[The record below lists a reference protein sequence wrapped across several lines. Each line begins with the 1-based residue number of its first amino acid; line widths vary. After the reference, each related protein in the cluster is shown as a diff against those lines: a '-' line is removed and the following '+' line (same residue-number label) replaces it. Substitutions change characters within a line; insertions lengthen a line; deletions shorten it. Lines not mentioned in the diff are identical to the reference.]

1 MAKENL
7 PKAQSGKTVIPPPTQ
22 LSTPNPL
29 LNEQFMQQRFGG
41 YRTRVDIPNAPN
53 VPYINPYA
61 NVQGSS
67 SPNTSSL
74 ANLIKN
80 AVTPGDMG
88 GGGRL
93 RTLDEFAANEKGR
106 YDYFMPGNF
115 DNEDA
120 AAQGQSWGAQMV
132 NGVGKGLL
140 LTGTTFLQSTV
151 GLVNGTYQAIA
162 DGKFSSFYDNE
173 FNRAL
178 DEINKSA
185 EDALP
190 NYYTA
195 KERNANWYSPNY
207 WMTGNFLWDGVVVK
221 NLGFAA
227 GAALSGGVYTSTLKA
242 LPYASRLF
250 SVGKAAE
257 TLAATEAGIAS
268 GVGKAAET
276 YGKIRGLS
284 DKFLS
289 NYNTLNPAGRFVVAG
304 LSTTGE
310 AGIEALHSSNEFRQK
325 LIDEHIEQYGVEP
338 TGGALQSIND
348 AVEGA
353 GNATFFANVGLL
365 TATNYIQFPKILGS
379 TYKGEKGIVNG
390 LVREIDDIV
399 YEGGKYVK
407 PKTKYPFLSKINK
420 IRPYTFST
428 SEAFEEVSQYSATV
442 ATQDY
447 YEKARNGEATSWLNS
462 VGVGITKGAF
472 SNEGAKN
479 ALIGGISGRLM
490 TVGLMPGQQ
499 GMIQQARAKRK
510 NTAEAIEALNNTSL
524 SDFTKE
530 TIDSVNRGTVLQQE
544 REAAIKSGDILNSK
558 DLEKDYI
565 INYLTPRIKYGR
577 YDLVKA
583 DINEY
588 RKLASTEEG
597 FAQLVAEGKALET
610 DTREAYL
617 ERLNRFE
624 QTADNVKSLWQSL
637 NLRYSGELDENGK
650 PVYDNDVMNKMIYAA
665 TKVADYDQRML
676 DLMGPLTAAGIN
688 TTEVMQQLLDGNAE
702 AFNEAV
708 ANIKAMDILEED
720 KETLAQSLED
730 TSELVLRRQS
740 FLQAYQD
747 IKENPSKYRAAPEVT
762 QEAPA
767 GPVETVTVKTKR
779 GERDVELGTP
789 YFVGRGVDYSKDPLD
804 KAIPISEFTVQKVNE
819 DGTLE
824 VRTQD
829 GQIKN
834 ISPDVLEDLNIGKVS
849 TLTSDKTANFYYNH
863 RNEIFEFNFGKNFG
877 GKKRGRLEYQD
888 GKLYFTHLT
897 PKGKV
902 ARKEVNN
909 SYFLAQEDYAQPRI
923 TKVGSVENQQQ
934 REAREQFMSAEEI
947 ARQKATLAKNREAR
961 LEALTQLGE
970 EAKESLEETNKKLA
984 QQTEKLAK
992 IKEDLENIAKM
1003 KEAGPT
1009 GPKIKLN
1016 FSKVTRVFTK
1026 ALNNLT
1032 AMQADIEAEIDNL
1045 NTQKEELELNIS
1057 YFQDFANQIT
1067 DAPEDSGAFLQELK
1081 NQVALLLDNGKNLNN
1096 ALSAAKKLAKSTEKA
1111 IKSAASLF
1119 RKTLKETYIVD
1130 QDYSQ
1135 YLSDLLDQVIS
1146 GENLQ
1151 ETWPL
1156 LKQEM
1161 ANFALTS
1168 DLSKDATVNEAD
1180 LLNSIS
1186 DVKQIEKD
1194 LADLK
1199 AEYKARKIIVDRFQ
1213 KIADEYAT
1221 KKAEEEKLLRDIKAT
1236 EQLMSTEDKGVAL
1249 DDANQVS
1256 TYEADSKKADNI
1268 IPIATKPVSSSE
1280 LSETDVDKPHQI
1292 RANRFGINLPN
1303 LPKKVRDGI
1312 RGVFVTYDTQNLVVP
1327 AENGKSVVDLMLEDV
1342 SEERLPELR
1351 ASSIIMLMVDKDGN
1365 PVDENGNTIPSGE
1378 TLLDKIVFQVMPNE
1392 NLTNKEKGTGEPVS
1406 MFRSSTDTTVKEAI
1420 TQQYKNWRDGVIAE
1434 GKEGNLS
1441 PRVTIAASF
1450 GQPVGDNN
1458 NFTPSQDAGLIS
1470 SVDLEKNNLIFI
1482 PKFGEPVRTGEMEY
1496 KGASG
1501 GAFLILPDGRAAVRL
1516 KNRKHTEQEANV
1528 IADAIIQLAKNRMEP
1543 NGMQS
1548 ASSSRLL
1555 SFLQS
1560 VVYWGIPTDQQG
1572 KVKAT
1577 STNSVFFIKDREDG
1591 ILKLILSNDGTKY
1604 KFTPSELQENRE
1616 AIVAKLSDMYNNA
1629 TSAKLGD
1636 VNQEF
1641 VQITAVSENGEIESV
1656 TWPNYQTYLLSNKNN
1671 KGTGSRTNPPLAVT
1685 LDPDNGIDMNR
1696 KGIYFYRTDSSDDF
1710 TPVAKEV
1717 VEATEAQQGPR
1728 NIPLAKNNYVFDG
1741 TTENIYQTADNTIP
1755 FTVDSDINNTNYL
1768 QKINVNLDKGTAESV
1783 INKRQEAGESREQA
1797 IVALKKTIYQNISPQ
1812 LIESAQAKQT
1822 QAEDEKAKKLRSIFS
1837 KKIETIAGKV
1847 VGKPIDEDVKPK
1859 KRPGSTGR
1867 NRESLRV
1874 AVENSS
1880 KMFDPENWTDV
1891 ESWLK
1896 QNFPNVPVYRVKN
1909 IIQAT
1914 NGRQAWG
1921 MFKDG
1926 AIYVYENA
1934 EVGTT
1939 YHEVFEAVYSMFVD
1953 ANEKTKLNEEFKSR
1967 TGTFVDRPT
1976 GKSVKYSE
1984 ATPAQIKEQLAEEF
1998 RDYIQ
2003 YKKIP
2008 PKPKGK
2014 NFITRLFADI
2024 KSFIE
2029 KFFLG
2034 RDAKSNTEELF
2045 AKIGEGYYAKNM
2057 PYASQLSLA
2066 QEGILDIN
2074 NVDNTSGAE
2083 FRLNVNERQ
2092 RDDVVNEMLYIT
2104 LLELTKSNATLF
2116 EASKLDKQFFDGLQ
2130 ENVYATVDNFIEVA
2144 LEEDNQDLA
2153 AELLA
2158 LKQNIKDEW
2167 SEISKLY
2174 KERVL
2179 QYDVVFDEEDSL
2191 ISEDRGRGD
2200 TYQEA
2205 TKIDHFRKAKKGIKL
2220 LMATLPMMDST
2231 IYAKTGAVEEKASSI
2246 GGAIL
2251 LPQGRVYTTLMERL
2265 HDSVNPTDM
2274 VSRLRKLAEDDINY
2288 RSLYKRVTKR
2298 SYVDRSTTLTNL
2310 TEPHD
2315 AELITGLWSMVKNQ
2329 SPNAKNVIIFE
2340 DGTSTVAN
2348 SAMSTMSDQIRQ
2360 KYLNSIIS
2368 LAKSGKGLFTY
2379 NKSNNTY
2386 TSDKN
2391 KLARYSVVN
2400 TDTQVKF
2407 LEALGIPF
2415 TTSEIKTIKTN
2426 ESVFRK
2432 FDEAARGMYN
2442 SLAKLGNLKYL
2453 SSSELNMS
2461 NRLLEVA
2468 EVKAA
2473 INNPNRSSTFFIAG
2487 ERRQSYIGVN
2497 ALSEIANYIS
2507 KVEYLSDLANS
2518 PYAYLLTDSFSKYS
2532 NILSRLFASDG
2543 SRKSTKRDLLGI
2555 GYLGELADKSKG
2567 KQKTPGRFTFKERLV
2582 SMFNLQQKGIFPV
2595 LVPGDASLEYT
2606 AEMGTPISTDNLDSI
2621 LPIFKGYFLS
2631 EVELSREDRP
2641 IATVEGRNTTD
2652 LRFFKDILGNKLHSD
2667 IVSEI
2672 QKDETVSADAIYNK
2686 YEDEIN
2692 TYVTEFILDKVGEY
2706 RKLLEN
2712 YKVVEQ
2718 NVDDKTGKPLGTYK
2732 MEGVDVSQNLS
2743 EDALTDTLIANQANY
2758 MIANIEMHKLL
2769 FSDPYQYKGDELKR
2783 IKSFLSTREAIVNQ
2797 SVEVNT
2803 LLNQVWNK
2811 GFEKGDIGY
2820 TNFTQ
2825 DHFNTASHQDI
2836 KVINNLP
2843 GHGVHKETDGS
2854 GIIAFKAHRN
2864 FRIRTGNWN
2873 QEEEKQYRYE
2883 VAWEKRDKNLDLS
2896 SEEQELLKKGNPQIK
2911 SAFTPSKPIVSGA
2924 KLGYTYNN
2932 VVLEKFALYP
2942 LSYRVMKEINAES
2955 NLVKLYNKMQD
2966 ENIDYIVFES
2976 GRKVGA
2982 ESSHATYNEDG
2993 SFNDSEYAAVV
3004 KVPFNIISLQQDV
3017 PSKDE
3022 DQVIKASQPTK
3033 LVTLDYLDN
3042 GVPEDFETGKNFD
3055 DRYTAWVQLSEAEK
3069 LEKSDLHK
3077 EYVNNT
3083 QLLNKMSEVGL
3094 QSVLK
3099 KLGIVEKSDGTY
3111 VVEDLSTAT
3120 KTLREELFKRET
3132 NNNISKA
3139 LDDFLAGKSNLEITP
3154 AYQQIRNILYS
3165 IADKQISKRKITGG
3179 QKVQIS
3185 SAGFESNRVAE
3196 TEINGKKGYT
3206 SDVLGFY
3213 SLTKDGKEVKFLED
3227 NKNGTYKVLTEEGK
3241 EVNIPVSDLKT
3252 TTMEVMIGRW
3262 FESNMSDKELLDY
3275 LNNTP
3280 EGQKILSGFAFRIP
3294 TQAQNSIDVFRIKQ
3308 FLPKEFGDS
3317 VVVPASIVEKV
3328 GSDFDIDKLFMY
3340 FKSVY
3345 IDKNGNLKMIPFYG
3359 LDEKVA
3365 KKKFAEMYDRGEL
3378 LTKKQMDKIKD
3389 KMANKPVDLTQEL
3402 TDKMIVA
3409 IFGEKFDKDQAAL
3422 EDYLTNTT
3430 SEDIKSKLVDK
3441 AFIQSIEN
3449 EYIQSLENL
3458 VTNPLNFK
3466 RLTRPNSAAQLEK
3479 IADDIAIKVYG
3490 ESFDYS
3496 NVGNMLD
3503 PVFMYRLRQAFLS
3516 GKKGIGIAAVNQTFK
3531 SQLQKIP
3538 VFIDPSKIANQKP
3551 QDRPYLGDG
3560 VIRFKEYN
3568 TVTIDGKKMASLSGV
3583 TNAKDDLI
3591 SNINGQFTD
3600 GYVDISNGPWIIL
3613 MGASPNV
3620 ASTFL
3625 FLNNLGVP
3633 IEQVAYFM
3641 NQPIIRDYLELIDA
3655 NGYSWLFIDNYV
3667 NDIKNRPAYKINP
3680 EVNTKFKT
3688 IPDNLLNTVGKK
3700 NLNTLERAQ
3709 QHFML
3714 DEFLKYA
3721 KMASQAFTL
3730 NQGINW
3736 DTSRF
3741 NDPLLITRKQVKL
3754 EEARNT
3760 IFSTVGNVD
3769 VADALINDTF
3779 LGGMVSA
3786 LEQSRNALGTLIPSD
3801 EEGSNIRNTIQ
3812 EVIEPYARNIFSE
3825 DDFIKVA
3832 RKLVADVFDYAVQ
3845 TNENLNTEIQS
3856 ILLDK
3861 NGVVAQA
3868 QSFIKEVLSNEDH
3881 PMFDNLIVRSL
3892 ESSPSR
3898 EAGNTP
3904 NNLMIGSTDNKTYDQ
3919 NNIIYSFRELRDY
3932 LEGRTS
3938 LYDDIVQLSIL
3949 QSGVSP
3955 SPISFTAL
3963 IPYEDVER
3971 IYGKVLSNLGS
3982 ISNLVEFKSLGVFE
3996 RNNWR
4001 NSDIVPQ
4008 EKARWIRNKEDEW
4021 VYNPQMRYLP
4031 DAYQTVKAIAK
4042 QNKETPYPEVIS
4054 ISSTSRNGNS
4064 DYVFFSWDNMQISKA
4079 KRKEMRDKGDFSY
4092 INRGL
4097 FQKIKDADGNPVIS
4111 SGGYFYY
4118 KQINAWG
4125 DGFRAKEFY
4134 PLSRQSVI
4142 DNGTLKV
4149 ENEMSDESLIP
4160 FLRSTK
4166 RASRFKTTPFLE
4178 STSTQPTQPTSEVLN
4193 RDIIFDSAIG
4203 EQVALDAS
4211 SQSWIKK
4218 IDESMA
4224 ISGETTF
4231 KKDGFT
4237 YLYMDYMPADQQYQ
4251 KQNLSTGKVISE
4263 NITKEEY
4270 EEARGNLDDNPFRV
4284 EQISFEEA
4292 KRLYERSKPTEQNKP
4307 EGLPA
4312 IDRTSKKC

>member
-1 MAKENL
+1 MSKNKSVDKAQTGATVSNL
-7 PKAQSGKTVIPPPTQ
+7 PQVSPSLNESLLQSKYGGYKPSYTQMDTRGISSPNVFVPPSTGAGQYANQADPNSFFDWLKTPRDTEFRPKTFSLDEFDAAQSGRYENYLP
-22 LSTPNPL
+22 
-29 LNEQFMQQRFGG
+29 G
-41 YRTRVDIPNAPN
+41 YDIEEAS
-53 VPYINPYA
+53 A
-61 NVQGSS
+61 
-67 SPNTSSL
+67 L
-74 ANLIKN
+74 
-80 AVTPGDMG
+80 
-88 GGGRL
+88 
-93 RTLDEFAANEKGR
+93 
-106 YDYFMPGNF
+106 
-115 DNEDA
+115 
-120 AAQGQSWGAQMV
+120 GQSGFDKAV
-132 NGVGKGLL
+132 NGVLKGMALAQ
-140 LTGTTFLQSTV
+140 TTFVSSTA
-151 GLVNGTYQAIA
+151 GLIYGL
-162 DGKFSSFYDNE
+162 GKWAQTGEFSSFYDNE
-173 FNRAL
+173 LTRAL
-178 DEINKSA
+178 DDINRYL
-185 EDALP
+185 EDKLP
-190 NYYTA
+190 HYYTQQEKDA
-195 KERNANWYSPNY
+195 KWNSPDY
-207 WMTGNFLWDGVVVK
+207 FFTGNFLWDGVVK
-221 NLGFAA
+221 NLGFAV
-227 GAALSGGVYTSTLKA
+227 GAYYSGTAYTKA
-242 LPYASRLF
+242 LQAIPIASRLF
-250 SVGKAAE
+250 AAGKAGEVVAAAESTVAAGGKAADVYGKLLE
-257 TLAATEAGIAS
+257 INKQFAS
-268 GVGKAAET
+268 G
-276 YGKIRGLS
+276 YNSLNRG
-284 DKFLS
+284 
-289 NYNTLNPAGRFVVAG
+289 GRAVVLG
-304 LSTTGE
+304 LSTSGE
-310 AGIEALHSSNEFRQK
+310 SVIESVHNKRDFEEELSREFVD
-325 LIDEHIEQYGVEP
+325 IYGYE
-338 TGGALQSIND
+338 
-348 AVEGA
+348 AVGKNLEDIKAAAKGV
-353 GNATFFANVGLL
+353 GNTSYVLNFGLL
-365 TATNYIQFPKILGS
+365 GISNYVQFPRILGS
-379 TYKGEKGIVNG
+379 SYKAEKNIANS

-399 YEGGKYVK
+399 YEGGKYALK
-407 PKTKYPFLSKINK
+407 TPKYKVLSKLNK
-420 IRPYTFST
+420 IRPYTFSVT
-428 SEAFEEVSQYSATV
+428 EALEESGQFAVSVGTE
-442 ATQDY
+442 DY
-447 YEKARNGEATSWLNS
+447 YNKMYKGEDADFLSSFKTA
-462 VGVGITKGAF
+462 ITDGLF
-472 SNEGAKN
+472 SDEGAKN
-479 ALIGGISGRLM
+479 ALIGGISGRIM
-490 TVGLMPGQQ
+490 TAGIIPGQKQ

-510 NTAEAIEALNNTSL
+510 ATAEAIAALNERDLGTAVSN
-524 SDFTKE
+524 FTKE
-530 TIDSVNRGTVLQQE
+530 TFQSVARGTVLQQE
-544 REAAIKSGDILNSK
+544 KNRAIKDGDVEAFKN
-558 DLEKDYI
+558 LEMDYI

-583 DINEY
+583 ELDEY

-610 DTREAYL
+610 DTREAYQN
-617 ERLNRFE
+617 RLNDFAE
-624 QTADNVKSLWQSL
+624 VANDISTLWQSL
-637 NLRYSGELDENGK
+637 NLRYGSEVLTDSNGD
-650 PVYDNDVMNKMIYAA
+650 PVLTKDGKKLLKYSPDVMNKMIYAA
-665 TKVADYDQRML
+665 TKVTDFDKRITQIMSEL
-676 DLMGPLTAAGIN
+676 SAAGVNVSDVVQSI
-688 TTEVMQQLLDGNAE
+688 EDAYRDGE
-702 AFNEAV
+702 QEPTAFNQAV
-708 ANIKAMDILEED
+708 QQIKDSKRTDKDDIGEKLDSLANLIVSKNDMFDVYE
-720 KETLAQSLED
+720 
-730 TSELVLRRQS
+730 
-740 FLQAYQD
+740 D
-747 IKENPSKYRAAPEVT
+747 IKQNPLKYFEQSPLRKDR
-762 QEAPA
+762 
-767 GPVETVTVKTKR
+767 GPKQPSEIVKVK
-779 GERDVELGTP
+779 DVE
-789 YFVGRGVDYSKDPLD
+789 VGVGGDYYVGKIDEQD
-804 KAIPISEFTVQKVNE
+804 PISEFTVDGVNA
-819 DGTLE
+819 DGSINITTGNGLE
-824 VRTQD
+824 KT
-829 GQIKN
+829 
-834 ISPDVLEDLNIGKVS
+834 ISAEKFKELNS
-849 TLTSDKTANFYYNH
+849 TLASDFEADDKANFYYYH
-863 RNEIFEFNFGKNFG
+863 KDEMFEYNFGKNLG
-877 GKKRGRLEYQD
+877 GRKRGKLEYD
-888 GKLYFTHLT
+888 NGKLYFTYLT
-897 PKGKV
+897 PKGKE
-902 ARKEVNN
+902 ARKEVNG
-909 SYFLAQEDYAQPRI
+909 SYFAETADRPIPRIVKIGGTESLQQRRSRMQFTSAESINNQRATLSENRDSRLEVITELGNEAQE
-923 TKVGSVENQQQ
+923 SLN
-934 REAREQFMSAEEI
+934 EI
-947 ARQKATLAKNREAR
+947 
-961 LEALTQLGE
+961 
-970 EAKESLEETNKKLA
+970 NKKL
-984 QQTEKLAK
+984 EKHQADLAK
-992 IKEDLENIAKM
+992 IEEDLKNIQKM
-1003 KEAGPT
+1003 KAD
-1009 GPKIKLN
+1009 PKSDRIKLN
-1016 FSKVTRVFTK
+1016 FSKATKSFTK
-1026 ALNNLT
+1026 ALNSLT
-1032 AMQADIEAEIDNL
+1032 SLQKTIEQEMEDL
-1045 NTQKEELELNIS
+1045 NVQKDELQFAIS
-1057 YFQDFANQIT
+1057 YFQDLANEIT
-1067 DAPEDSGAFLQELK
+1067 DMPGDSNEFLQELK
-1081 NQVALLLDNGKNLNN
+1081 NQVSLLVDNGKNLNK
-1096 ALSAAKKLAKSTEKA
+1096 ALAVASKLKKDIEKA
-1111 IKSAASLF
+1111 IKSFAKMF
-1119 RKTLKETYIVD
+1119 RGGLKSKYKVD
-1130 QDYSQ
+1130 EDYSQ
-1135 YLSDLLDQVIS
+1135 YLNDLLDQLVS
-1146 GENLQ
+1146 GENI
-1151 ETWPL
+1151 ETVWPL
-1156 LKQEM
+1156 LKEEM
-1161 ANFALTS
+1161 ANFALTN
-1168 DLSKDATVNEAD
+1168 DLSQEATLSAPAIVEALNGVDQIKKDIND
-1180 LLNSIS
+1180 LRN
-1186 DVKQIEKD
+1186 
-1194 LADLK
+1194 
-1199 AEYKARKIIVDRFQ
+1199 EYKARKTVIDRFQ

-1268 IPIATKPVSSSE
+1268 IPIATKPISSSE
-1280 LSETDVDKPHQI
+1280 LGETDVDKPHQV

-1312 RGVFVTYDTQNLVVP
+1312 RGVFVTYDTQNLIVP
-1327 AENGKSVVDLMLEDV
+1327 AENGKSVIDLMLEDV

-1351 ASSIIMLMVDKDGN
+1351 ASSIVMLIVDKDGN
-1365 PVDENGNTIPSGE
+1365 PVDENGNTIPNGE
-1378 TLLDKIVFQVMPNE
+1378 TLLDKIVFQAMPNE

-1406 MFRSSTDTTVKEAI
+1406 MFRSSTDTTVKESI

-1458 NFTPSQDAGLIS
+1458 NFTPAEDAGLIS

-1604 KFTPSELQENRE
+1604 KFTPSELLENRE

-1641 VQITAVSENGEIESV
+1641 VQITAVSENGKIESV

-1685 LDPDNGIDMNR
+1685 LDPDNGTDMNR

-1717 VEATEAQQGPR
+1717 VEAAEAQQGPR
-1728 NIPLAKNNYVFDG
+1728 NIPLRNTTYVFDG
-1741 TTENIYQTADNTIP
+1741 TTENVYQTADNTIP
-1755 FTVDSDINNTNYL
+1755 FTVTDNIDDKNYL
-1768 QKINVNLDKGTAESV
+1768 EAINILDGGTVE
-1783 INKRQEAGESREQA
+1783 E
-1797 IVALKKTIYQNISPQ
+1797 
-1812 LIESAQAKQT
+1812 LIEKLQKSKGLSVEEATNVVKTSLYNNLRPQIIERARAKEEEVVGL
-1822 QAEDEKAKKLRSIFS
+1822 EDQVIGLDGE
-1837 KKIETIAGKV
+1837 IETKAEAIA
-1847 VGKPIDEDVKPK
+1847 GKPIDNDVKPK
-1859 KRPGSTGR
+1859 QRPKSTGR
-1867 NRESLRV
+1867 NREALRV
-1874 AVENSS
+1874 AVENTS
-1880 KMFDPENWTDV
+1880 KMFEPENWSQV

-1896 QNFPNVPVYRVKN
+1896 QKFSNVPVYRVKN

-1984 ATPAQIKEQLAEEF
+1984 ATPSQIKEQLAEEF

-2066 QEGILDIN
+2066 QEGIIDIN
-2074 NVDNTSGAE
+2074 NVDDTTGAE
-2083 FRLNVNERQ
+2083 FRLKVNERQ

-2130 ENVYATVDNFIEVA
+2130 ENVYATVDNFIGVA

-2153 AELLA
+2153 AELIA
-2158 LKQNIKDEW
+2158 LKQNIKDDW

-2174 KERVL
+2174 KEKIL

-2205 TKIDHFRKAKKGIKL
+2205 TKIDHFRKARKGIKL
-2220 LMATLPMMDST
+2220 LMATLPIMDLT
-2231 IYAKTGAVEEKASSI
+2231 IYAKTGAVEEKPSSI

-2251 LPQGRVYTTLMERL
+2251 LPQGRVYATLMERL
-2265 HDSVNPTDM
+2265 HDSLNPTDM
-2274 VSRLRKLAEDDINY
+2274 ISRLRKLAEDDINY

-2315 AELITGLWSMVKNQ
+2315 AQVITGLWSMVKNQ
-2329 SPNAKNVIIFE
+2329 NPNTKNVITFE

-2386 TSDKN
+2386 TSDKD

-2426 ESVFRK
+2426 DSVLRK
-2432 FDEAARGMYN
+2432 FDEAARAMYD
-2442 SLAKLGNLKYL
+2442 SLSKLGDLKYL

-2497 ALSEIANYIS
+2497 AFSELSNYIS

-2518 PYAYLLTDSFSKYS
+2518 PYAYLLTDSFSKYA
-2532 NILSRLFASDG
+2532 NILSRMFASDG

-2555 GYLGELADKSKG
+2555 GYLGELVDKSKG
-2567 KQKTPGRFTFKERLV
+2567 KQKTPGQFRFKERLV

-2595 LVPGDASLEYT
+2595 LVPGSASLEYT
-2606 AEMGTPISTDNLDSI
+2606 AEMGTPISTNNLDSI

-2652 LRFFKDILGNKLHSD
+2652 LRFFKAILGNKLHSD

-2692 TYVTEFILDKVGEY
+2692 TAVTGFILDKVGGY

-2718 NVDDKTGKPLGTYK
+2718 NVDDETGKPLGTYK
-2732 MEGVDVSQNLS
+2732 MEEVDVSQNLS
-2743 EDALTDTLIANQANY
+2743 EDALTDILIANQANY
-2758 MIANIEMHKLL
+2758 MIANIDMHKLL
-2769 FSDPYQYKGDELKR
+2769 FSDPYQYEGDELKR
-2783 IKSFLSTREAIVNQ
+2783 IQSFLSPREAIINE
-2797 SVEVNT
+2797 SDEVNT
-2803 LLNQVWNK
+2803 LFDQVWNK

-2843 GHGVHKETDGS
+2843 NHGVHKETDGS

-2864 FRIRTGNWN
+2864 FRIRTSNWN

-2896 SEEQELLKKGNPQIK
+2896 SEEQELLKEGNPQVK

-2932 VVLEKFALYP
+2932 VVLDKFALYP
-2942 LSYRVMKEINAES
+2942 LSYRVMKEINPES
-2955 NLVKLYNKMQD
+2955 NLIKLYNKMQRED
-2966 ENIDYIVFES
+2966 IDYIVFES

-2982 ESSHATYNEDG
+2982 ESSHVTYNEDG
-2993 SFNDSEYAAVV
+2993 SFNDAEYAAVV
-3004 KVPFNIISLQQDV
+3004 KVPLNIISLQQDV
-3017 PSKDE
+3017 PSKDTPE
-3022 DQVIKASQPTK
+3022 VIKASQPTK
-3033 LVTLDYLDN
+3033 LVTLDYMNN
-3042 GVPEDFETGKNFD
+3042 GVPEDFEANKNFD

-3069 LEKSDLHK
+3069 LERSNLHK

-3111 VVEDLSTAT
+3111 VVEDFSTAT

-3165 IADKQISKRKITGG
+3165 IVDKQIVRRKVTGG
-3179 QKVQIS
+3179 QKVQIPP
-3185 SAGFESNRVAE
+3185 ALFESNRIAE

-3213 SLTKDGKEVKFLED
+3213 NLTKDGKEVKFLED

-3241 EVNIPVSDLKT
+3241 EINIPVNDLKT
-3252 TTMEVMIGRW
+3252 TTMEIMVGRW
-3262 FESNMSDKELLDY
+3262 FESDMSDKDLLNY

-3280 EGQKILSGFAFRIP
+3280 EGQKILSGFAFRVP
-3294 TQAQNSIDVFRIKQ
+3294 TQAQNSIDAFRIKQ
-3308 FLPKEFGDS
+3308 FLPTEFGDS

-3345 IDKNGNLKMIPFYG
+3345 IDKSGNPKMIPFYG

-3365 KKKFAEMYDRGEL
+3365 KEKFAEMYDRGEL

-3409 IFGEKFDKDQAAL
+3409 IFGEKFNKDQAAL
-3422 EDYLTNTT
+3422 EDYLANTT
-3430 SEDIKSKLVDK
+3430 SEDIKSKVVDK

-3466 RLTRPNSAAQLEK
+3466 RLTTPNSAAQLEK

-3551 QDRPYLGDG
+3551 QDRAYLGDG

-3568 TVTIDGKKMASLSGV
+3568 TVTIDGEKMVSLSGV
-3583 TNAKDDLI
+3583 TNAKGDLI
-3591 SNINGQFTD
+3591 SNINGQFID

-3625 FLNNLGVP
+3625 FLNNIGVP
-3633 IEQVAYFM
+3633 IDQVAYFM

-3655 NGYSWLFIDNYV
+3655 NGYSWLFIDNYIEE
-3667 NDIKNRPAYKINP
+3667 IKNRPAYRIARN
-3680 EVNTKFKT
+3680 VNTSFKT
-3688 IPDNLLNTVGKK
+3688 IPDNLLNTVGKR

-3721 KMASQAFTL
+3721 KMASQSFTL

-3779 LGGMVSA
+3779 LSGMVSA

-3801 EEGSNIRNTIQ
+3801 EQGSNIQNTIQ
-3812 EVIEPYARNIFSE
+3812 QVVEPYARNIFSE

-3982 ISNLVEFKSLGVFE
+3982 ISNLAEFKSLGVFE

-4008 EKARWIRNKEDEW
+4008 EKARWIINKEGKW
-4021 VYNPQMRYLP
+4021 VYNPQMEYLP
-4031 DAYQTVKAIAK
+4031 EAYKIAKAIAK

-4079 KRKEMRDKGDFSY
+4079 ERKEKRDKGDFSY

-4097 FQKIKDADGNPVIS
+4097 FQKIKDADGNPIIS
-4111 SGGYFYY
+4111 SSGYFYY

-4134 PLSRQSVI
+4134 PFAKQSVI

-4160 FLRSTK
+4160 LLRSTK

-4178 STSTQPTQPTSEVLN
+4178 STPAQPTQQVSQGKIVNEVY
-4193 RDIIFDSAIG
+4193 D
-4203 EQVALDAS
+4203 
-4211 SQSWIKK
+4211 K
-4218 IDESMA
+4218 IDNDAYSVN
-4224 ISGETTF
+4224 
-4231 KKDGFT
+4231 
-4237 YLYMDYMPADQQYQ
+4237 LRYQ
-4251 KQNLSTGKVISE
+4251 GRNYDMVISRDGE
-4263 NITKEEY
+4263 IVDPSYVINSKEVYVKPSMFQFTTADIKNIFSEIEQPTK
-4270 EEARGNLDDNPFRV
+4270 
-4284 EQISFEEA
+4284 
-4292 KRLYERSKPTEQNKP
+4292 QNKP

>member
-1 MAKENL
+1 
-7 PKAQSGKTVIPPPTQ
+7 
-22 LSTPNPL
+22 
-29 LNEQFMQQRFGG
+29 
-41 YRTRVDIPNAPN
+41 
-53 VPYINPYA
+53 
-61 NVQGSS
+61 
-67 SPNTSSL
+67 
-74 ANLIKN
+74 
-80 AVTPGDMG
+80 
-88 GGGRL
+88 
-93 RTLDEFAANEKGR
+93 
-106 YDYFMPGNF
+106 
-115 DNEDA
+115 
-120 AAQGQSWGAQMV
+120 
-132 NGVGKGLL
+132 
-140 LTGTTFLQSTV
+140 
-151 GLVNGTYQAIA
+151 
-162 DGKFSSFYDNE
+162 
-173 FNRAL
+173 
-178 DEINKSA
+178 
-185 EDALP
+185 
-190 NYYTA
+190 
-195 KERNANWYSPNY
+195 
-207 WMTGNFLWDGVVVK
+207 
-221 NLGFAA
+221 
-227 GAALSGGVYTSTLKA
+227 
-242 LPYASRLF
+242 
-250 SVGKAAE
+250 
-257 TLAATEAGIAS
+257 
-268 GVGKAAET
+268 
-276 YGKIRGLS
+276 
-284 DKFLS
+284 
-289 NYNTLNPAGRFVVAG
+289 
-304 LSTTGE
+304 
-310 AGIEALHSSNEFRQK
+310 
-325 LIDEHIEQYGVEP
+325 
-338 TGGALQSIND
+338 
-348 AVEGA
+348 
-353 GNATFFANVGLL
+353 
-365 TATNYIQFPKILGS
+365 
-379 TYKGEKGIVNG
+379 
-390 LVREIDDIV
+390 
-399 YEGGKYVK
+399 
-407 PKTKYPFLSKINK
+407 
-420 IRPYTFST
+420 
-428 SEAFEEVSQYSATV
+428 
-442 ATQDY
+442 
-447 YEKARNGEATSWLNS
+447 
-462 VGVGITKGAF
+462 
-472 SNEGAKN
+472 
-479 ALIGGISGRLM
+479 
-490 TVGLMPGQQ
+490 
-499 GMIQQARAKRK
+499 
-510 NTAEAIEALNNTSL
+510 
-524 SDFTKE
+524 
-530 TIDSVNRGTVLQQE
+530 
-544 REAAIKSGDILNSK
+544 
-558 DLEKDYI
+558 
-565 INYLTPRIKYGR
+565 
-577 YDLVKA
+577 
-583 DINEY
+583 
-588 RKLASTEEG
+588 
-597 FAQLVAEGKALET
+597 
-610 DTREAYL
+610 
-617 ERLNRFE
+617 
-624 QTADNVKSLWQSL
+624 
-637 NLRYSGELDENGK
+637 
-650 PVYDNDVMNKMIYAA
+650 
-665 TKVADYDQRML
+665 
-676 DLMGPLTAAGIN
+676 
-688 TTEVMQQLLDGNAE
+688 
-702 AFNEAV
+702 
-708 ANIKAMDILEED
+708 
-720 KETLAQSLED
+720 
-730 TSELVLRRQS
+730 
-740 FLQAYQD
+740 
-747 IKENPSKYRAAPEVT
+747 
-762 QEAPA
+762 
-767 GPVETVTVKTKR
+767 
-779 GERDVELGTP
+779 
-789 YFVGRGVDYSKDPLD
+789 
-804 KAIPISEFTVQKVNE
+804 
-819 DGTLE
+819 
-824 VRTQD
+824 
-829 GQIKN
+829 
-834 ISPDVLEDLNIGKVS
+834 
-849 TLTSDKTANFYYNH
+849 
-863 RNEIFEFNFGKNFG
+863 
-877 GKKRGRLEYQD
+877 
-888 GKLYFTHLT
+888 
-897 PKGKV
+897 
-902 ARKEVNN
+902 
-909 SYFLAQEDYAQPRI
+909 
-923 TKVGSVENQQQ
+923 
-934 REAREQFMSAEEI
+934 
-947 ARQKATLAKNREAR
+947 
-961 LEALTQLGE
+961 
-970 EAKESLEETNKKLA
+970 
-984 QQTEKLAK
+984 
-992 IKEDLENIAKM
+992 
-1003 KEAGPT
+1003 
-1009 GPKIKLN
+1009 
-1016 FSKVTRVFTK
+1016 VFTK
-1026 ALNNLT
+1026 VLNNLT

-1045 NTQKEELELNIS
+1045 NTQKEELEFNIS

-1081 NQVALLLDNGKNLNN
+1081 NQVALLVDNGKNLNN
-1096 ALSAAKKLAKSTEKA
+1096 ALAAAKKLAKSTEKA
-1111 IKSAASLF
+1111 IKSAAKLF

-1135 YLSDLLDQVIS
+1135 YLSDLLDQVVS
-1146 GENLQ
+1146 GENII

-1161 ANFALTS
+1161 ANFALTA

-1194 LADLK
+1194 LADLR

-1236 EQLMSTEDKGVAL
+1236 EQLLSTEDKGVAL

-1365 PVDENGNTIPSGE
+1365 PVDENGNTIPNGE

-1392 NLTNKEKGTGEPVS
+1392 NLTNRKKGTGEPVS

-1458 NFTPSQDAGLIS
+1458 NFTPAEDAGLIS

-1717 VEATEAQQGPR
+1717 VETAEAQQGPR
-1728 NIPLAKNNYVFDG
+1728 NIPLGKTTYVFDG
-1741 TTENIYQTADNTIP
+1741 TTENVYQTADNTIP
-1755 FTVDSDINNTNYL
+1755 FTVADNIDDKNYL
-1768 QKINVNLDKGTAESV
+1768 ETINILDGGTV
-1783 INKRQEAGESREQA
+1783 GE
-1797 IVALKKTIYQNISPQ
+1797 
-1812 LIESAQAKQT
+1812 LIEKLQKSKGLSVEEATNIIKTSLYNNLRPQIIERSLAKEEEVVDLEDQVIGLDGEIET
-1822 QAEDEKAKKLRSIFS
+1822 KAED
-1837 KKIETIAGKV
+1837 IA
-1847 VGKPIDEDVKPK
+1847 GKPIDNDVKPK
-1859 KRPGSTGR
+1859 KRPKSTGR
-1867 NRESLRV
+1867 NREALRV
-1874 AVENSS
+1874 AVENTS
-1880 KMFDPENWTDV
+1880 KMFEPENWSQV
-1891 ESWLK
+1891 EAWLK

-2074 NVDNTSGAE
+2074 NVDNTTGAE
-2083 FRLNVNERQ
+2083 FRLKVNERQ

-2315 AELITGLWSMVKNQ
+2315 AKLITGLWSMVKNQ

-2379 NKSNNTY
+2379 NQSNNTY

-2783 IKSFLSTREAIVNQ
+2783 IKSFLSPREAIINQ

-2896 SEEQELLKKGNPQIK
+2896 SEEQELLKEGNPQVK

-2932 VVLEKFALYP
+2932 VVLDKFALYP

-3206 SDVLGFY
+3206 SDVLKFY
-3213 SLTKDGKEVKFLED
+3213 EDADGKRV
-3227 NKNGTYKVLTEEGK
+3227 
-3241 EVNIPVSDLKT
+3241 
-3252 TTMEVMIGRW
+3252 MEVMVGRW
-3262 FESNMSDKELLDY
+3262 FESDMSDKELLDY

-3280 EGQKILSGFAFRIP
+3280 EGKKILSGFAFRIP

-3345 IDKNGNLKMIPFYG
+3345 IDKSGNPKMIPFYG

-3568 TVTIDGKKMASLSGV
+3568 TVTIDGEKMASLSGV
-3583 TNAKDDLI
+3583 TNAKGDLI
-3591 SNINGQFTD
+3591 SNINGQFID

-3613 MGASPNV
+3613 MGASQNV
-3620 ASTFL
+3620 APTFL
-3625 FLNNLGVP
+3625 FLNNIGVP
-3633 IEQVAYFM
+3633 IDQVAYFM

-3655 NGYSWLFIDNYV
+3655 NGYSWLFIDNYIEE
-3667 NDIKNRPAYKINP
+3667 IKNRPAYRIASN
-3680 EVNTKFKT
+3680 VNTSFKT
-3688 IPDNLLNTVGKK
+3688 IPDNLLNTVGKR

-3721 KMASQAFTL
+3721 KMASQSFTL

-3982 ISNLVEFKSLGVFE
+3982 ISNLAEFKSLGVFE

-4008 EKARWIRNKEDEW
+4008 EKARWIRLEGEW
-4021 VYNPQMRYLP
+4021 VYNLEKARWIRNKEGEWLYNPQMQYLP
-4031 DAYQTVKAIAK
+4031 DAYLTVKAIAAK
-4042 QNKETPYPEVIS
+4042 KKETPYPEVIS

-4064 DYVFFSWDNMQISKA
+4064 DYIFYSWDNMQISKA

-4097 FQKIKDADGNPVIS
+4097 FQKIKDADGNPIIS

-4178 STSTQPTQPTSEVLN
+4178 STSTQPTQQTSEVIGRESIISIGYNNQVLRKN
-4193 RDIIFDSAIG
+4193 QIKDVTSDINKEFPVYKFSKDDLKNPQYKFAIDLLKEKG
-4203 EQVALDAS
+4203 YLLDTSGYMFTKGGVDART
-4211 SQSWIKK
+4211 IKK
-4218 IDESMA
+4218 
-4224 ISGETTF
+4224 
-4231 KKDGFT
+4231 
-4237 YLYMDYMPADQQYQ
+4237 Q
-4251 KQNLSTGKVISE
+4251 
-4263 NITKEEY
+4263 
-4270 EEARGNLDDNPFRV
+4270 
-4284 EQISFEEA
+4284 
-4292 KRLYERSKPTEQNKP
+4292 PTQQNKP

>member
-1 MAKENL
+1 MSKNKSVDKAQTGATVPNL
-7 PKAQSGKTVIPPPTQ
+7 PQVSSSLNESLLQSKYGGYKPSYTQMDTRGISSPNVFVPPSTGAGQYANQADPNSFFDWLKTPRDTEFRPKTFSLDEFDAAQSGRYENYLP
-22 LSTPNPL
+22 
-29 LNEQFMQQRFGG
+29 G
-41 YRTRVDIPNAPN
+41 YDIEEAS
-53 VPYINPYA
+53 A
-61 NVQGSS
+61 
-67 SPNTSSL
+67 L
-74 ANLIKN
+74 
-80 AVTPGDMG
+80 
-88 GGGRL
+88 
-93 RTLDEFAANEKGR
+93 
-106 YDYFMPGNF
+106 
-115 DNEDA
+115 
-120 AAQGQSWGAQMV
+120 GQSGWDKAV
-132 NGVGKGLL
+132 NGVLKGTSLL
-140 LTGTTFLQSTV
+140 GTTFVNSTA
-151 GLVNGTYQAIA
+151 GLIYGL
-162 DGKFSSFYDNE
+162 GKWAQTGEFSSFYDNE
-173 FNRAL
+173 LTRAL
-178 DEINKSA
+178 DDINRSL
-185 EDALP
+185 EDKLP
-190 NYYTA
+190 HYYTQQEKDA
-195 KERNANWYSPNY
+195 KWNSPDY
-207 WMTGNFLWDGVVVK
+207 FFTGNFLWDGVVK

-227 GAALSGGVYTSTLKA
+227 GAALSGAAYTKA
-242 LPYASRLF
+242 LQAIPIASRLF
-250 SVGKAAE
+250 AAGKAGEAVAAAESTVAAGGKAADVYGKLLE
-257 TLAATEAGIAS
+257 INKQFAS
-268 GVGKAAET
+268 G
-276 YGKIRGLS
+276 YNSLNRG
-284 DKFLS
+284 
-289 NYNTLNPAGRFVVAG
+289 GRAVVAG
-304 LSTTGE
+304 LATSGE
-310 AGIEALHSSNEFRQK
+310 ASIESLHNKRDFEEGLSREFVDIYGYEAVGKNLEDIKAAAKGVGNTSYAL
-325 LIDEHIEQYGVEP
+325 
-338 TGGALQSIND
+338 
-348 AVEGA
+348 
-353 GNATFFANVGLL
+353 NVGLL
-365 TATNYIQFPKILGS
+365 GISNYVQFPRILGS
-379 TYKGEKGIVNG
+379 SYKAEKNIANS

-399 YEGGKYVK
+399 YEGGKYALK
-407 PKTKYPFLSKINK
+407 TPKYKVLSKLNK
-420 IRPYTFST
+420 IRPYTFSVT
-428 SEAFEEVSQYSATV
+428 EALEESGQFSVSVGTE
-442 ATQDY
+442 DY
-447 YEKARNGEATSWLNS
+447 YNKMYKGEDADFLSSFKTA
-462 VGVGITKGAF
+462 ITDGLF
-472 SNEGAKN
+472 SDEGAKN
-479 ALIGGISGRLM
+479 ALIGGISGRIM
-490 TVGLMPGQQ
+490 TAGIIPGQKQ

-510 NTAEAIEALNNTSL
+510 ATAEAIAALNERDLGTAVSNFS
-524 SDFTKE
+524 KE
-530 TIDSVNRGTVLQQE
+530 TFQSVARGTVLQQE
-544 REAAIKSGDILNSK
+544 KNRAIKDGDVEAFKN
-558 DLEKDYI
+558 LEMDYI

-577 YDLVKA
+577 QDLVKA
-583 DINEY
+583 ELDEY

-610 DTREAYL
+610 DTREAYQN
-617 ERLNRFE
+617 RLSDFAEVANDIS
-624 QTADNVKSLWQSL
+624 TLWQSL
-637 NLRYSGELDENGK
+637 NLRYGSEVLTDSNGD
-650 PVYDNDVMNKMIYAA
+650 PVLTKDGKKLLKYSPDVMNKMIYAA
-665 TKVADYDQRML
+665 TKVTDFDKRITQVMSEL
-676 DLMGPLTAAGIN
+676 SAAGVNISDVVQSI
-688 TTEVMQQLLDGNAE
+688 EDAYRDGE
-702 AFNEAV
+702 QEPTAFNEAV
-708 ANIKAMDILEED
+708 QQVKDSKRTDKDDIGEKLDSLANLIVSKNDMFDVYE
-720 KETLAQSLED
+720 
-730 TSELVLRRQS
+730 
-740 FLQAYQD
+740 D
-747 IKENPSKYRAAPEVT
+747 IKQNPLKYFEQSPLRKDRGPKQPSEV
-762 QEAPA
+762 
-767 GPVETVTVKTKR
+767 VKVK
-779 GERDVELGTP
+779 DVE
-789 YFVGRGVDYSKDPLD
+789 VGVGGDYYVGKIDEQD
-804 KAIPISEFTVQKVNE
+804 PISEFTVDGVNA
-819 DGTLE
+819 DGSINITTGNGLE
-824 VRTQD
+824 KT
-829 GQIKN
+829 
-834 ISPDVLEDLNIGKVS
+834 ISAEKFKELNS
-849 TLTSDKTANFYYNH
+849 TLASDFEADDKANFYYYH
-863 RNEIFEFNFGKNFG
+863 KDEMFEYNFGKNLG
-877 GKKRGRLEYQD
+877 GRKRGKLEYD
-888 GKLYFTHLT
+888 NGKLYFTYLT
-897 PKGKV
+897 PKGKE
-902 ARKEVNN
+902 ARKEVNG
-909 SYFLAQEDYAQPRI
+909 SYFAETADRPIPRIVKIGGTESLQQRRSRMQFTSAESINNQRATLSENRDSRLEVITELGNEAQE
-923 TKVGSVENQQQ
+923 SLN
-934 REAREQFMSAEEI
+934 EI
-947 ARQKATLAKNREAR
+947 
-961 LEALTQLGE
+961 
-970 EAKESLEETNKKLA
+970 NKKL
-984 QQTEKLAK
+984 EKHQADLAK
-992 IKEDLENIAKM
+992 IEEDLKNIQKM
-1003 KEAGPT
+1003 KAD
-1009 GPKIKLN
+1009 PKSDRIKLN
-1016 FSKVTRVFTK
+1016 FSKATKSFTK
-1026 ALNNLT
+1026 ALNSLT
-1032 AMQADIEAEIDNL
+1032 SLQKTIEQEMEDL
-1045 NTQKEELELNIS
+1045 NVQKDELQFAIS
-1057 YFQDFANQIT
+1057 YFQDLANEIT
-1067 DAPEDSGAFLQELK
+1067 DMPGDSNEFLQELK
-1081 NQVALLLDNGKNLNN
+1081 NQVSLLVDNGKNLNK
-1096 ALSAAKKLAKSTEKA
+1096 ALAVASKLKKDIEKA
-1111 IKSAASLF
+1111 IKSFAKMF
-1119 RKTLKETYIVD
+1119 RGGLKSKYKVD
-1130 QDYSQ
+1130 EDYSQ
-1135 YLSDLLDQVIS
+1135 YLNDLLDQLVS
-1146 GENLQ
+1146 GENI
-1151 ETWPL
+1151 ETVWPL
-1156 LKQEM
+1156 LKEEM
-1161 ANFALTS
+1161 ANFALTN
-1168 DLSKDATVNEAD
+1168 DLSQEATLSAPAIVEALNGVDQIKKDIND
-1180 LLNSIS
+1180 LRN
-1186 DVKQIEKD
+1186 
-1194 LADLK
+1194 
-1199 AEYKARKIIVDRFQ
+1199 EYKARKAVIDRFQ

-1280 LSETDVDKPHQI
+1280 LNETDVDKPHQI

-1378 TLLDKIVFQVMPNE
+1378 TLLDKIVFQAMPNE
-1392 NLTNKEKGTGEPVS
+1392 NLTNRKKGTGEPVS
-1406 MFRSSTDTTVKEAI
+1406 MFRSSTDTTVKESI

-1577 STNSVFFIKDREDG
+1577 STNSVFFIKDPEDG
-1591 ILKLILSNDGTKY
+1591 ILKLILSNDGTNY

-1710 TPVAKEV
+1710 TPVAKET
-1717 VEATEAQQGPR
+1717 VETAQAQQGPR
-1728 NIPLAKNNYVFDG
+1728 NIPLANTTYVFDG

-1755 FTVDSDINNTNYL
+1755 FTVTDNINDKNYL
-1768 QKINVNLDKGTAESV
+1768 ETINILDGGTV
-1783 INKRQEAGESREQA
+1783 GE
-1797 IVALKKTIYQNISPQ
+1797 
-1812 LIESAQAKQT
+1812 LIEKLQKSKGLSVEEATNVVKTSLYNNLRPQIIERARAKEEEVVGLEDQVIGLDGNVET
-1822 QAEDEKAKKLRSIFS
+1822 KAED
-1837 KKIETIAGKV
+1837 IA
-1847 VGKPIDEDVKPK
+1847 GKPIDNDVKPK
-1859 KRPGSTGR
+1859 KRPKSTGR
-1867 NRESLRV
+1867 NREALRV
-1874 AVENSS
+1874 AVENTS
-1880 KMFDPENWTDV
+1880 KMFEPENWSQV

-2074 NVDNTSGAE
+2074 NVDDTTGAE
-2083 FRLNVNERQ
+2083 FRLKVNERQ

-2153 AELLA
+2153 AELIA
-2158 LKQNIKDEW
+2158 LKQNIKDDW

-2174 KERVL
+2174 KEKIL
-2179 QYDVVFDEEDSL
+2179 QYDVVFDEEESL

-2205 TKIDHFRKAKKGIKL
+2205 TKIDHFRKARKGIKL

-2251 LPQGRVYTTLMERL
+2251 LPQGRVYATLMERL

-2348 SAMSTMSDQIRQ
+2348 SAMSTMADQIRQ

-2379 NKSNNTY
+2379 NQSNNTY

-2497 ALSEIANYIS
+2497 ALSELANYIS

-2532 NILSRLFASDG
+2532 NILNRLFASDG

-2606 AEMGTPISTDNLDSI
+2606 AEMGTPISTNNLDSI

-2692 TYVTEFILDKVGEY
+2692 TAVTGFILDKVGEY

-2783 IKSFLSTREAIVNQ
+2783 IKSFLSPREAIINQ

-2803 LLNQVWNK
+2803 LLDQVWNK

-2883 VAWEKRDKNLDLS
+2883 MAWEKRDKNLDLS
-2896 SEEQELLKKGNPQIK
+2896 SEEQELLKEGNPQVK
-2911 SAFTPSKPIVSGA
+2911 SAFTPSKPIVSGP

-2932 VVLEKFALYP
+2932 VVLDKFALYP

-2982 ESSHATYNEDG
+2982 ESSHVTYNEDG
-2993 SFNDSEYAAVV
+2993 SFNDAEYAAVV

-3017 PSKDE
+3017 PSKDTPE
-3022 DQVIKASQPTK
+3022 VIKASQPTK
-3033 LVTLDYLDN
+3033 LVTLDYMN
-3042 GVPEDFETGKNFD
+3042 NSVPEDFEANENFD
-3055 DRYTAWVQLSEAEK
+3055 DRYTAWMQLSEAEK
-3069 LEKSDLHK
+3069 LERSNLHK
-3077 EYVNNT
+3077 EYVKNT
-3083 QLLNKMSEVGL
+3083 QLLNKMSEVGRE
-3094 QSVLK
+3094 SVLK

-3111 VVEDLSTAT
+3111 VVEDFSTAT

-3165 IADKQISKRKITGG
+3165 IVNKQIIKRKLTGG
-3179 QKVQIS
+3179 QKVQIP
-3185 SAGFESNRVAE
+3185 SALFESNRVAQ

-3206 SDVLGFY
+3206 SDILKFY
-3213 SLTKDGKEVKFLED
+3213 EDADGKRV
-3227 NKNGTYKVLTEEGK
+3227 
-3241 EVNIPVSDLKT
+3241 
-3252 TTMEVMIGRW
+3252 MEVMVGRW
-3262 FESNMSDKELLDY
+3262 FESDMSDKELLDY

-3345 IDKNGNLKMIPFYG
+3345 IDKSGNPKMIPFYG

-3458 VTNPLNFK
+3458 VTNSLNFK

-3538 VFIDPSKIANQKP
+3538 VFIDPSKIENQKP
-3551 QDRPYLGDG
+3551 QDRSYLGDG

-3583 TNAKDDLI
+3583 TNAKGDLI
-3591 SNINGQFTD
+3591 SNINGQFVD
-3600 GYVDISNGPWIIL
+3600 GYVDISNKPFIIL
-3613 MGASPNV
+3613 MGATQNV
-3620 ASTFL
+3620 APTFL
-3625 FLNNLGVP
+3625 FLNNIGVP
-3633 IEQVAYFM
+3633 IDQVAYFM

-3655 NGYSWLFIDNYV
+3655 NGYSWLFIDNYIKE
-3667 NDIKNRPAYKINP
+3667 IKNRPAYRIARN
-3680 EVNTKFKT
+3680 VNTSFKT
-3688 IPDNLLNTVGKK
+3688 IPDNLLNTVGKR

-3721 KMASQAFTL
+3721 KMASQSFTL

-3779 LGGMVSA
+3779 LSGMVSA

-3801 EEGSNIRNTIQ
+3801 EQGSNIQNTIQ
-3812 EVIEPYARNIFSE
+3812 QVVEPYARNIFSE

-3982 ISNLVEFKSLGVFE
+3982 ISNLAEFKSLGVFE

-4008 EKARWIRNKEDEW
+4008 EKARWIRDKEGEW

-4054 ISSTSRNGNS
+4054 VSSTSRNGNS
-4064 DYVFFSWDNMQISKA
+4064 DYIFFSWDNMQISKA
-4079 KRKEMRDKGDFSY
+4079 TRKEMRDKGDFSY

-4111 SGGYFYY
+4111 NKGYFYY

-4149 ENEMSDESLIP
+4149 ENEMSNESLIP
-4160 FLRSTK
+4160 FLSSTK

-4178 STSTQPTQPTSEVLN
+4178 STPAQPTQQTSEVEKVLVDKSTLKDGDVVYDKYGTKFIYRGVREEGKTGAGSPRLERTDGSGEIAIPGINIKLYTQPTQ
-4193 RDIIFDSAIG
+4193 
-4203 EQVALDAS
+4203 
-4211 SQSWIKK
+4211 
-4218 IDESMA
+4218 
-4224 ISGETTF
+4224 
-4231 KKDGFT
+4231 
-4237 YLYMDYMPADQQYQ
+4237 
-4251 KQNLSTGKVISE
+4251 
-4263 NITKEEY
+4263 
-4270 EEARGNLDDNPFRV
+4270 
-4284 EQISFEEA
+4284 
-4292 KRLYERSKPTEQNKP
+4292 QNKP

>member
-1 MAKENL
+1 MAKNKSKDKAKAQTVATIPNL
-7 PKAQSGKTVIPPPTQ
+7 PKVS
-22 LSTPNPL
+22 SS
-29 LNEQFMQQRFGG
+29 LNESLLQSKYGG
-41 YRTRVDIPNAPN
+41 YKPSYRGMDTRGI
-53 VPYINPYA
+53 
-61 NVQGSS
+61 S
-67 SPNTSSL
+67 SPNVFIPPTTGSGQYS
-74 ANLIKN
+74 NQEDPN
-80 AVTPGDMG
+80 AFFDWLKTPSPTGFKPETF
-88 GGGRL
+88 
-93 RTLDEFAANEKGR
+93 TLDEFDAAQSGRYENYLPGYDIEEASALGQSGWDKAANGVLKGVSL
-106 YDYFMPGNF
+106 
-115 DNEDA
+115 A
-120 AAQGQSWGAQMV
+120 
-132 NGVGKGLL
+132 
-140 LTGTTFLQSTV
+140 GTTFVSSTA
-151 GLVNGTYQAIA
+151 GLLYGL
-162 DGKFSSFYDNE
+162 GKWGQTGEFSSFYDNE
-173 FNRAL
+173 LTRAL
-178 DEINKSA
+178 DDINRSL
-185 EDALP
+185 EDKLP
-190 NYYTA
+190 HYYTQQEKDA
-195 KERNANWYSPNY
+195 KWYSPDY
-207 WMTGNFLWDGVVVK
+207 FFTGNFLWDGVVK
-221 NLGFAA
+221 NLGFAG
-227 GAALSGGVYTSTLKA
+227 GAALSGAAYTKA
-242 LPYASRLF
+242 LQSIPIASRLF
-250 SVGKAAE
+250 AAGKAGEVVATTE
-257 TLAATEAGIAS
+257 STIAAGGKAPDSFGKLLEINKQFAS
-268 GVGKAAET
+268 G
-276 YGKIRGLS
+276 YNNLNRG
-284 DKFLS
+284 
-289 NYNTLNPAGRFVVAG
+289 GRAVVAG
-304 LSTTGE
+304 LATSGE
-310 AGIEALHSSNEFRQK
+310 ASIEALHNKKDVEERLTRKFV
-325 LIDEHIEQYGVEP
+325 DTYGYEP
-338 TGGALQSIND
+338 IGKNLEDIKTAAEGVGNTSYAL
-348 AVEGA
+348 
-353 GNATFFANVGLL
+353 NVGLL
-365 TATNYIQFPKILGS
+365 GISNYIQFPRILGS
-379 TYKGEKGIVNG
+379 SYKAEKNIANS
-390 LVREIDDIV
+390 LIREIDDIV
-399 YEGGKYVK
+399 YEGGQYALRTPKYKV
-407 PKTKYPFLSKINK
+407 LSKLNK
-420 IRPYTFST
+420 IRPYTFSVT
-428 SEAFEEVSQYSATV
+428 EALEESGQFA
-442 ATQDY
+442 
-447 YEKARNGEATSWLNS
+447 
-462 VGVGITKGAF
+462 VGVGAEDYYNKMYKGEDVDFLSSFKTAIKDGLF
-472 SNEGAKN
+472 SDEGAKN
-479 ALIGGISGRLM
+479 ALIGGISGRIM
-490 TVGLMPGQQ
+490 TAGIIPGQKQ

-510 NTAEAIEALNNTSL
+510 TTAEAIAALNERNLGTAVSN
-524 SDFTKE
+524 FTKE
-530 TIDSVNRGTVLQQE
+530 TFQSVARGTVLQQE
-544 REAAIKSGDILNSK
+544 KNRALKDGDVEAFKN
-558 DLEKDYI
+558 LEMDYI

-577 YDLVKA
+577 EDLVKA
-583 DINEY
+583 ELEEY
-588 RKLASTEEG
+588 RKLAITEEG

-617 ERLNRFE
+617 NRLNNFAE
-624 QTADNVKSLWQSL
+624 VANDISTMWQSL
-637 NLRYSGELDENGK
+637 NLRYGNEVLTDSNGD
-650 PVYDNDVMNKMIYAA
+650 PVLTKDGKKLLKYSPDVMNKMIYAA
-665 TKVADYDQRML
+665 TKVTDFDKRITQIMSEL
-676 DLMGPLTAAGIN
+676 SAAGIN
-688 TTEVMQQLLDGNAE
+688 IADVVQSIEDAYRDGE
-702 AFNEAV
+702 QDPTAFNEAV
-708 ANIKAMDILEED
+708 QELKDSKKINKDELGEKLD
-720 KETLAQSLED
+720 TLANLIVSKNDMFDVYE
-730 TSELVLRRQS
+730 
-740 FLQAYQD
+740 D
-747 IKENPSKYRAAPEVT
+747 IKQNPLKYFEQSPLRKDRGPKQPSEV
-762 QEAPA
+762 
-767 GPVETVTVKTKR
+767 VKVK
-779 GERDVELGTP
+779 DVE
-789 YFVGRGVDYSKDPLD
+789 VGIGGDYYVGKIDEQD
-804 KAIPISEFTVQKVNE
+804 PISEFTVDSVNA
-819 DGTLE
+819 DGSINITTGNGLE
-824 VRTQD
+824 KT
-829 GQIKN
+829 
-834 ISPDVLEDLNIGKVS
+834 ISAEKFKELNS
-849 TLTSDKTANFYYNH
+849 TLASDFEADDKANFYYYH
-863 RNEIFEFNFGKNFG
+863 KGEMFEYNFGKNLG
-877 GKKRGRLEYQD
+877 GRQRGKLEYD
-888 GKLYFTHLT
+888 NGKLYFTYLT
-897 PKGKV
+897 AKGKE
-902 ARKEVNN
+902 ARKEVNG
-909 SYFLAQEDYAQPRI
+909 SYFAETADRPIPRIVKIGGTESLQQRRSRMQFTSAESINNQRSTLSENRDSRLEVVTDLGNEAQE
-923 TKVGSVENQQQ
+923 SLN
-934 REAREQFMSAEEI
+934 EI
-947 ARQKATLAKNREAR
+947 
-961 LEALTQLGE
+961 
-970 EAKESLEETNKKLA
+970 NKKL
-984 QQTEKLAK
+984 EKHQSDLAK
-992 IKEDLENIAKM
+992 IKEDLRNIQKM
-1003 KEAGPT
+1003 KADPT
-1009 GPKIKLN
+1009 SERIKLN
-1016 FSKVTRVFTK
+1016 FSKATKSFTK

-1032 AMQADIEAEIDNL
+1032 SLQKTIEQEMEDLNL
-1045 NTQKEELELNIS
+1045 QKDELQFAIS
-1057 YFQDFANQIT
+1057 YFQDLANEIT
-1067 DAPEDSGAFLQELK
+1067 DMPGDNDEFLEELK
-1081 NQVALLLDNGKNLNN
+1081 NQVSLLVDNGKNLNK
-1096 ALSAAKKLAKSTEKA
+1096 ALAAASKLKKDIEKA
-1111 IKSAASLF
+1111 IKSFAKMF
-1119 RKTLKETYIVD
+1119 RGGLKSKYKVD
-1130 QDYSQ
+1130 EDYSQ
-1135 YLSDLLDQVIS
+1135 YLNDLLDQLVS
-1146 GENLQ
+1146 GENI
-1151 ETWPL
+1151 ETVWPL

-1161 ANFALTS
+1161 ANFALTN
-1168 DLSKDATVNEAD
+1168 DLSQEATLSESAIVDAINGVDQIQKDIND
-1180 LLNSIS
+1180 LRS
-1186 DVKQIEKD
+1186 
-1194 LADLK
+1194 
-1199 AEYKARKIIVDRFQ
+1199 EYKARKAVIDRFQ
-1213 KIADEYAT
+1213 KIADAYAT
-1221 KKAEEEKLLRDIKAT
+1221 KKAQEEKLMQDNKSTQELMAT
-1236 EQLMSTEDKGVAL
+1236 KDNGVAL
-1249 DDANQVS
+1249 DDANQVN
-1256 TYEADSKKADNI
+1256 TFEAESKKADNL
-1268 IPIATKPVSSSE
+1268 IPISTKPVSSSE
-1280 LSETDVDKPHQI
+1280 LNETDVDKAHQV

-1327 AENGKSVVDLMLEDV
+1327 AENGKSVIDLMLEDV

-1351 ASSIIMLMVDKDGN
+1351 ESSIVMLMVDKDGN
-1365 PVDENGNTIPSGE
+1365 PVDENGNTIPNGE

-1392 NLTNKEKGTGEPVS
+1392 NLTNRERGTGKTVS
-1406 MFRSSTDTTVKEAI
+1406 MFRSSTDTTVKETI

-1434 GKEGNLS
+1434 GKKGNLS

-1458 NFTPSQDAGLIS
+1458 NFTPAEDAGLIS

-1496 KGASG
+1496 AAPSG
-1501 GAFLILPDGRAAVRL
+1501 SAFLMLPDGRAAVKL

-1548 ASSSRLL
+1548 SSSKTIL

-1572 KVKAT
+1572 NIKAT
-1577 STNSVFFIKDREDG
+1577 STNSVFFIKDPKDG
-1591 ILKLILSNDGTKY
+1591 VLKLILSNDGTMY

-1616 AIVAKLSDMYNNA
+1616 AIIAKLSDMYNNA

-1641 VQITAVSENGEIESV
+1641 VQITGISENGEIESV

-1710 TPVAKEV
+1710 TTVAKET
-1717 VEATEAQQGPR
+1717 VEAVETQEGPR
-1728 NIPLAKNNYVFDG
+1728 NIPLPKTSYIFDG
-1741 TTENIYQTADNTIP
+1741 TTENVLQTETNSIF
-1755 FTVDSDINNTNYL
+1755 FTVDDDINNSNYL
-1768 QKINVNLDKGTAESV
+1768 EKINVVLDKGTAESA
-1783 INKRQEAGESREQA
+1783 IDSRQKAVGESKEEA
-1797 IVALKKTIYQNISPQ
+1797 IVALKKSIYQNISSQ
-1812 LIESAQAKQT
+1812 LIESARAEEEDLEDQFVDLDDEIETK
-1822 QAEDEKAKKLRSIFS
+1822 AED
-1837 KKIETIAGKV
+1837 IA
-1847 VGKPIDEDVKPK
+1847 GKPIDNDVKPK
-1859 KRPGSTGR
+1859 RRPKSTGR
-1867 NRESLRV
+1867 NREALRV
-1874 AVENSS
+1874 AIENTS
-1880 KMFDPENWTDV
+1880 KMFEPENWSQV
-1891 ESWLK
+1891 EAWLK

-1984 ATPAQIKEQLAEEF
+1984 ATPSQIKEQLAEEF

-2014 NFITRLFADI
+2014 NFITKLFADI

-2074 NVDNTSGAE
+2074 NVDDTTGAE
-2083 FRLNVNERQ
+2083 FRLKVNERE
-2092 RDDVVNEMLYIT
+2092 RDDVINEMLYIT
-2104 LLELTKSNATLF
+2104 LLELTKSNSTLF
-2116 EASKLDKQFFDGLQ
+2116 EASKLDKEFLDGLQ
-2130 ENVYATVDNFIEVA
+2130 ENVYATIDNFIEVA
-2144 LEEDNQDLA
+2144 LEEDNQSLA

-2158 LKQNIKDEW
+2158 LKQNIKDDW

-2174 KERVL
+2174 KEKIL
-2179 QYDVVFDEEDSL
+2179 QYDVVFDEEENL

-2220 LMATLPMMDST
+2220 LMATLPTMDPVV
-2231 IYAKTGAVEEKASSI
+2231 YAKTGAVEEKASSI

-2251 LPQGRVYTTLMERL
+2251 LPQGKVYVTLMERL

-2274 VSRLRKLAEDDINY
+2274 ISRLRKLAEDDINY
-2288 RSLYKRVTKR
+2288 RSLYKRITKR
-2298 SYVDRSTTLTNL
+2298 SYVDKSTTLTNL

-2315 AELITGLWSMVKNQ
+2315 VQLITGLWSMVKKQ
-2329 SPNAKNVIIFE
+2329 SPSAKNVIKFE
-2340 DGTSTVAN
+2340 DDTSTVAN
-2348 SAMSTMSDQIRQ
+2348 SAMSTASDQLRQ
-2360 KYLNSIIS
+2360 KYLNTIIS
-2368 LAKSGKGLFTY
+2368 LAKSGKGLFIY

-2391 KLARYSVVN
+2391 KLAKYSVAN
-2400 TDTQVKF
+2400 TETQVKF

-2415 TTSEIKTIKTN
+2415 TPSEIRIIKTN
-2426 ESVFRK
+2426 ESVFKK
-2432 FDEAARGMYN
+2432 FDEAARAMYE
-2442 SLAKLGNLKYL
+2442 SLSKLGNLKYL

-2473 INNPNRSSTFFIAG
+2473 INNPNRNSTFFIAG

-2497 ALSEIANYIS
+2497 TLSELSNYIS

-2532 NILSRLFASDG
+2532 NLLSRVFASDG
-2543 SRKSTKRDLLGI
+2543 SRKSTKRDLLGV
-2555 GYLGELADKSKG
+2555 GYLGELTDKSKG
-2567 KQKTPGRFTFKERLV
+2567 KQKTPGQFTFKERLIAT
-2582 SMFNLQQKGIFPV
+2582 FNLQQKGIFPV

-2606 AEMGTPISTDNLDSI
+2606 ADMGTPISTNNLDSI

-2641 IATVEGRNTTD
+2641 IAKVEGRDTTD
-2652 LRFFKDILGNKLHSD
+2652 LRFFKEILGNTLHSK

-2672 QKDETVSADAIYNK
+2672 QKDKTASPDSIYNQ

-2692 TYVTEFILDKVGEY
+2692 TALTQFILDKVSDY

-2718 NVDDKTGKPLGTYK
+2718 NVDNKTGVSLGTYK
-2732 MEGVDVSQNLS
+2732 MEGVDVAQNLS
-2743 EDALTDTLIANQANY
+2743 EDALTDVLIANQANY
-2758 MIANIEMHKLL
+2758 MIANVEMHKLL

-2783 IKSFLSTREAIVNQ
+2783 IKSFLSPREAIINQ

-2803 LLNQVWNK
+2803 LLDQVWNK

-2836 KVINNLP
+2836 KVINDLP
-2843 GHGVHKETDGS
+2843 GHGVHKETDGG

-2896 SEEQELLKKGNPQIK
+2896 PQEKELLKEGNPQVK

-2932 VVLEKFALYP
+2932 VVLDKYALYP
-2942 LSYRVMKEINAES
+2942 LSYRVMKEVNAES
-2955 NLVKLYNKMQD
+2955 NLIKLYNKMQR

-2993 SFNDSEYAAVV
+2993 SFNDAEYAAVV

-3017 PSKDE
+3017 PSKDTP
-3022 DQVIKASQPTK
+3022 QVIRASQPTK
-3033 LVTLDYLDN
+3033 LITLDYMDN
-3042 GVPEDFETGKNFD
+3042 SVPEDFEMTKDFEE
-3055 DRYTAWVQLSEAEK
+3055 RYTAWIQLSEAEK

-3083 QLLNKMSEVGL
+3083 KLLNKMSELGYEG
-3094 QSVLK
+3094 VLNR
-3099 KLGIVEKSDGTY
+3099 LGIVEKSDGSY
-3111 VVEDLSTAT
+3111 VVEDFSTAT

-3165 IADKQISKRKITGG
+3165 IADKQIVKRKLTGG
-3179 QKVQIS
+3179 QKVQIP
-3185 SAGFESNRVAE
+3185 SALFESNRIAQ
-3196 TEINGKKGYT
+3196 TEINGKRGYT
-3206 SDVLGFY
+3206 SDVLKFY
-3213 SLTKDGKEVKFLED
+3213 EDKDGERV
-3227 NKNGTYKVLTEEGK
+3227 
-3241 EVNIPVSDLKT
+3241 
-3252 TTMEVMIGRW
+3252 MEVMIGRW
-3262 FESNMSDKELLDY
+3262 FESDMSDKELLEY
-3275 LNNTP
+3275 LNTTD

-3345 IDKNGNLKMIPFYG
+3345 IDKNGKPKMIPFYG

-3430 SEDIKSKLVDK
+3430 SEDIKSKVVDK
-3441 AFIQSIEN
+3441 AFLQSIEN

-3458 VTNPLNFK
+3458 ATNSLNFK
-3466 RLTRPNSAAQLEK
+3466 RLIRPNSAAQLEE
-3479 IADDIAIKVYG
+3479 IANNIAVKVYG

-3538 VFIDPSKIANQKP
+3538 VFIDSSKIANQKP
-3551 QDRPYLGDG
+3551 QDRSYLGDG

-3568 TVTIDGKKMASLSGV
+3568 TITVDGKKMPSLSGV
-3583 TNAKDDLI
+3583 TNAKGDLI
-3591 SNINGQFTD
+3591 SNINGQFID

-3620 ASTFL
+3620 TSTFL

-3633 IEQVAYFM
+3633 IDQVAYFM

-3655 NGYSWLFIDNYV
+3655 NGYNFLFIDNYV
-3667 NDIKNRPAYKINP
+3667 EQIKNRPAYRIALN
-3680 EVNTKFKT
+3680 VNTKFKT
-3688 IPDNLLNTVGKK
+3688 IPDNLQNTVGKQ

-3721 KMASQAFTL
+3721 KMANQLFTL

-3754 EEARNT
+3754 EESRNT
-3760 IFSTVGNVD
+3760 IFSTIGGVNA
-3769 VADALINDTF
+3769 ADALINDTF
-3779 LGGMVSA
+3779 LSGMVSA
-3786 LEQSRNALGTLIPSD
+3786 LEQSRNAIGTLIPSD
-3801 EEGSNIRNTIQ
+3801 EEGSNIRNVINT
-3812 EVIEPYARNIFSE
+3812 VIEPYARNIFSE
-3825 DDFIKVA
+3825 DNYIKVA
-3832 RKLVADVFDYAVQ
+3832 RKLVADVFDYTVQ

-3856 ILLDK
+3856 ILLDNN
-3861 NGVVAQA
+3861 NGVAAQA

-3892 ESSPSR
+3892 ESSPAR

-3932 LEGRTS
+3932 LKGRTN

-3955 SPISFTAL
+3955 SPISFTSL

-3982 ISNLVEFKSLGVFE
+3982 IRNLAEFKDLGVFE

-4008 EKARWIRNKEDEW
+4008 EKARWIVNKKGEL
-4021 VYNPQMRYLP
+4021 VYNPQMKYLP

-4064 DYVFFSWDNMQISKA
+4064 DYVFFSWDNMQISKTE
-4079 KRKEMRDKGDFSY
+4079 RKQMRDNGDFSY

-4097 FQKIKDADGNPVIS
+4097 FQKIKDADGNPLIS
-4111 SGGYFYY
+4111 PGGYFYY

-4160 FLRSTK
+4160 LLLETK
-4166 RASRFKTTPFLE
+4166 RKRKSPFVTTPFVTPTE
-4178 STSTQPTQPTSEVLN
+4178 STQQTSEVEKVLVDKSTLKDGDVVYDKYGTKFIYRGVREEGKTAAGSPRLERTDGSGEIAIPGINIKLYTQPT
-4193 RDIIFDSAIG
+4193 
-4203 EQVALDAS
+4203 
-4211 SQSWIKK
+4211 K
-4218 IDESMA
+4218 
-4224 ISGETTF
+4224 
-4231 KKDGFT
+4231 
-4237 YLYMDYMPADQQYQ
+4237 
-4251 KQNLSTGKVISE
+4251 
-4263 NITKEEY
+4263 
-4270 EEARGNLDDNPFRV
+4270 
-4284 EQISFEEA
+4284 
-4292 KRLYERSKPTEQNKP
+4292 QNKP